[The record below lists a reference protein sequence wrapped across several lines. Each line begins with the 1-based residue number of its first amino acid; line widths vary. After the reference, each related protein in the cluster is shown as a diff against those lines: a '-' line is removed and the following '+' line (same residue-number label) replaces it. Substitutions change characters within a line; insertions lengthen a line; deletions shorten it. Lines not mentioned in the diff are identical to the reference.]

1 MSHQVTYFT
10 DANHAWPQWN
20 QSDVDFKRQYL
31 LSLERFLFGRYPDLA
46 KAMRYQ
52 LKHSLAWV
60 NKVENMPG
68 PTGETNEL
76 YSSGRGVC
84 VIAMSKDTDTPSALQ
99 AIFAIVTSSL
109 LAGNTIIFCSDN
121 EVFNTIMTEALNEL
135 NNLTPN
141 VVQLTPYDALQPLL
155 AMDIRGFAYVGT
167 ADVEQTLNLTLAQ
180 RDGAIISMVSETD
193 FVALPTAQD
202 PNLVLRFITERTRT
216 INITAVGG
224 NATLLELGN
233 EAH

>member
-1 MSHQVTYFT
+1 MSHQITYFS
-10 DANHAWPQWN
+10 DANNAWQQWN
-20 QSDVDFKRQYL
+20 QSDVEVKRQYL
-31 LSLERFLFGRYPDLA
+31 LSFERFLFTRHPELA

-52 LKHSLAWV
+52 LKHSLTWV
-60 NKVENMPG
+60 NKVHVMPG

-84 VIAMSKDTDTPSALQ
+84 VIAVSKQADTPSALQ

-109 LAGNTIIFCSDN
+109 LAGNTVIFCSDN
-121 EVFNTIMTEALNEL
+121 EAFNAIISEALNEL

-141 VVQLTPYDALQPLL
+141 VVQLTSYDALQPLFT
-155 AMDIRGFAYVGT
+155 MDIRGFAYIGT
-167 ADVEQTLNLTLAQ
+167 PDVEQALNLSLAQ

-193 FVALPTAQD
+193 FVALATAQD

-224 NATLLELGN
+224 NATLLALGN